1 MAVANQWTGFYM
13 IGTSVMNVKGY
24 LLFKNEKFETAF
36 SDAQFK
42 GFISW
47 NSQIPL

>member
-1 MAVANQWTGFYM
+1 
-13 IGTSVMNVKGY
+13 MNVKGY